1 MSIFGK
7 TLSIWKL
14 TKLSSGQGVF
24 KDIFRPA
31 GPFASAFSVTSRLQP
46 NKNRIKS
53 NLYRG
58 SCGAA
63 WLCRTINHPVA
74 LRAMGNIYFGF
85 SSVVDSGDAEG
96 FLFVDQELH
105 LIKI

>member
-1 MSIFGK
+1 M
-7 TLSIWKL
+7 

-24 KDIFRPA
+24 KDIFQPA

-46 NKNRIKS
+46 NFNKNRIKS

-58 SCGAA
+58 SCGVA

-85 SSVVDSGDAEG
+85 SSVVDSGGAEG
-96 FLFVDQELH
+96 LLFVDQELH
-105 LIKI
+105 LIEI